1 MVLEL
6 KVEFQMRRINKNS
19 STGMLQS
26 MHRSSRYTAA
36 QNIAQ
41 TVFLNV
47 SVSQTFF
54 SQKKYFRKLDFQKL
68 LNEKCHKQDMHLKN
82 AKWYHTF
89 MMKFY

>member
-47 SVSQTFF
+47 SVSQT
-54 SQKKYFRKLDFQKL
+54 LLIDFKRSI
-68 LNEKCHKQDMHLKN
+68 K
-82 AKWYHTF
+82 T
-89 MMKFY
+89 